1 MRDCFQATEQFDF
14 LLGQEPLFDY
24 IEQVAAGDGPPGS
37 KAPGHACRSPPCSR
51 DEKSCRVNGN
61 CCSDLMFEMLVDFS
75 DFLRRHNVT
84 FMVSEGTLL
93 GAVRDQ
99 DIIPYTADLDIF
111 VPREG
116 WEKAMLINEE
126 EPKAKS
132 YHFMV
137 AGNLSRAFT
146 GTLTNLIVLGF
157 ALCPAPA
164 SESATFIS
172 VKEPKPGKFPR
183 SKSAGANV
191 PRPPCPV
198 TSYVESL
205 EKRAS
210 ALTFLEPQ
218 VGSAGSSG
226 HPELCFKPCLY
237 LAYGSKIQ
245 GADHLLD
252 LMEAHLASLPAAPS
266 QIRPSQI
273 RGLANVGGRLGRLGF
288 RQLVLLALR
297 GPGVPGVQA
306 ALAALKPEVASGV

>member
-1 MRDCFQATEQFDF
+1 M
-14 LLGQEPLFDY
+14 
-24 IEQVAAGDGPPGS
+24 
-37 KAPGHACRSPPCSR
+37 
-51 DEKSCRVNGN
+51 
-61 CCSDLMFEMLVDFS
+61 
-75 DFLRRHNVT
+75 
-84 FMVSEGTLL
+84 
-93 GAVRDQ
+93 
-99 DIIPYTADLDIF
+99 
-111 VPREG
+111 
-116 WEKAMLINEE
+116 
-126 EPKAKS
+126 
-132 YHFMV
+132 
-137 AGNLSRAFT
+137 AFCT
-146 GTLTNLIVLGF
+146 Y
-157 ALCPAPA
+157 
-164 SESATFIS
+164 EATFIS

-237 LAYGSKIQ
+237 LAYGSCPSGTSCNFCHLPHPNRAKYGRDRELLRQLSEADLLGLILPHLRAKKIQ